1 MLASKHKW
9 TNNGFSKEEFILF
22 LYHTQKNQGEKKDN
36 TTYERYA
43 AT

>member
-9 TNNGFSKEEFILF
+9 TNNGFSNEEFILL

-36 TTYERYA
+36 TTYVRYA

>member
-1 MLASKHKW
+1 MVSAIY
-9 TNNGFSKEEFILF
+9 EEFILF

-36 TTYERYA
+36 TTYERHA